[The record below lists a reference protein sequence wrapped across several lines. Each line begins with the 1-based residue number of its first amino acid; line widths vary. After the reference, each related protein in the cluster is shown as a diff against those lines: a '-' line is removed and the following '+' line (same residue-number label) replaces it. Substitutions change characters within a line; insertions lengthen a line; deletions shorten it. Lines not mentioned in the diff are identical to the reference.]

1 MGIQGIGGEQGDMQ
15 NALDAYLNSH
25 ANGRIEVE
33 EVDPEHAGFNE
44 NQVNSNELG

>member
-25 ANGRIEVE
+25 ANVRGEIE
-33 EVDPEHAGFNE
+33 EVAHAQAAFDE
-44 NQVNSNELG
+44 N